1 MNTFPPKLNPAV
13 EVEQLRF
20 AYRKGPAVLEIPY
33 WSLATGEQVFLRGRS
48 GSGKSTLLNL
58 LAGILYAKVGSLKVL
73 GQPLGVMSE
82 RKRDR
87 FRAKNIGV
95 VFQRFNLIPYL
106 SVEDNIRV
114 ATHFAG
120 FRGDF
125 PYRVRELLAGLC
137 LGEEVLPKKV
147 ANLSVGQQQRV
158 AIVRALINEPELLLV
173 DEPTSALDPEA
184 RDAFVQ
190 LLMTICKL
198 KKCTLIFVS
207 HDSSLERHFPLVTDI
222 RELNIAWKLGP
233 EWDTAPEALADV
245 Y

>member
-1 MNTFPPKLNPAV
+1 MNAFTTKLKLAV

-20 AYRKGPAVLEIPY
+20 AYRTGPSVLEVPY
-33 WSLATGEQVFLRGRS
+33 WSVPVGEQVFLRGRS

-58 LAGILYAKVGSLKVL
+58 LAGILSTKVGSLKVL
-73 GQPLGVMSE
+73 SQPLGTLSE

-87 FRAKNIGV
+87 FRARHIGV

-114 ATHFAG
+114 ATHFSG

-125 PYRVRELLAGLC
+125 RGRVNELLTGLC
-137 LGEEVLPKKV
+137 LGEEILPKKV
-147 ANLSVGQQQRV
+147 ASLSVGQQQRV
-158 AIVRALINEPELLLV
+158 AIVRALINEPQLLLV

-190 LLMTICKL
+190 LLMTACQQ

-207 HDSSLERHFPLVTDI
+207 HDSSLERHFPLVMNM
-222 RELNIAWKLGP
+222 REINIAWKLRP

-245 Y
+245 F

>member
-1 MNTFPPKLNPAV
+1 MNAFTTRPQLAI

-20 AYRKGPAVLEIPY
+20 AYRKGPAVLEVPY
-33 WSLATGEQVFLRGRS
+33 WSLPVGEQVFLRGRS

-58 LAGILYAKVGSLKVL
+58 LAGILVTKSGSQKVL
-73 GQPLGVMSE
+73 GQSLGELSE

-87 FRAKNIGV
+87 FRAKHIGV

-125 PYRVRELLAGLC
+125 RGRVRELLGGLC

-147 ANLSVGQQQRV
+147 VHLSVGQQQRV
-158 AIVRALINEPELLLV
+158 AIVRVLINEPELLLV

-190 LLMTICKL
+190 LLMNACEQ
-198 KKCTLIFVS
+198 KKCTLVFVS
-207 HDSSLERHFPLVTDI
+207 HDSSLERHFPLVADM
-222 RELNIAWKLGP
+222 REINIAWKLRP
-233 EWDTAPEALADV
+233 DWDTAPEALADV